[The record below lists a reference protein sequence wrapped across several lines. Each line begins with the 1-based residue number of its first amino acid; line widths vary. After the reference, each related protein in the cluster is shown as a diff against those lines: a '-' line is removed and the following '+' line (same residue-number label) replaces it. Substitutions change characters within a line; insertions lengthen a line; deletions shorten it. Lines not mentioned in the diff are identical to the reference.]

1 MSEINECTS
10 ARCLSADDVTKN
22 NENVKTSQLQM
33 IPPVE
38 DKKNEILNTSVRDTV
53 QSENKSSEVPN
64 LPKDDMTK
72 TVQNATT
79 AIKDSVEVQESSL
92 LSPVEQ
98 ENNLSLVITKD
109 DKVLISKLQDEIKET
124 INERDMY
131 QKKLAETEKK
141 LADLEA
147 TVSNTINNADNNDI
161 NVHGILT
168 ELKNKL
174 AETTMQLEDRGVVMA
189 NQEKQINALNH
200 QVTTLKEVVAITRD
214 LLQIRNTEVKHLQ
227 AEVDDMEAR
236 IAEEREKHN
245 TMISKMDAAV
255 RLNSDLK
262 KEYETQ
268 LGLFKDLRI
277 KYDEKITLLSE
288 EKRAYESAN
297 QLTINQTE
305 KK

>member
-1 MSEINECTS
+1 MSEIKECSSTPCVS
-10 ARCLSADDVTKN
+10 ITNKIKN
-22 NENVKTSQLQM
+22 NENEGITKLQTITPM
-33 IPPVE
+33 E
-38 DKKNEILNTSVRDTV
+38 ETGNEISYTLNKDTK
-53 QSENKSSEVPN
+53 QPIEVSN
-64 LPKDDMTK
+64 LPKDDLVTLIPDTC
-72 TVQNATT
+72 TVKSQSLEIQEIAT
-79 AIKDSVEVQESSL
+79 SS
-92 LSPVEQ
+92 PIVEQ
-98 ENNLSLVITKD
+98 NNSLPMVNTD
-109 DKVLISKLQDEIKET
+109 DKILISKLEKEVKEK

-131 QKKLAETEKK
+131 QRKLEETKKKLAI
-141 LADLEA
+141 LEA
-147 TVSNTINNADNNDI
+147 TIANTINSTDNNEA
-161 NVHGILT
+161 NAYAVLT

-174 AETTMQLEDRGVVMA
+174 TETTMQLEDRGVMMA

-227 AEVDDMEAR
+227 AEVDDMETR

-245 TMISKMDAAV
+245 TMMSKMDAAV

-288 EKRAYESAN
+288 EKRALELAN
-297 QLTINQTE
+297 QSTINQKEE
-305 KK
+305 K

>member
-1 MSEINECTS
+1 MSEIKECSSTP
-10 ARCLSADDVTKN
+10 CLSITNKIKN
-22 NENVKTSQLQM
+22 NENEEITKLQTITPM
-33 IPPVE
+33 E
-38 DKKNEILNTSVRDTV
+38 ETGNEILCTLNKDTK
-53 QSENKSSEVPN
+53 QSIEVSN
-64 LPKDDMTK
+64 LPNDDLVTPIPDTC
-72 TVQNATT
+72 TVKFQSLETQEIAT
-79 AIKDSVEVQESSL
+79 S
-92 LSPVEQ
+92 SPVMEQ
-98 ENNLSLVITKD
+98 NNSLPMVHTD
-109 DKVLISKLQDEIKET
+109 DKILISKLEKEVKEK

-131 QKKLAETEKK
+131 QRKLEETKKKLAI
-141 LADLEA
+141 LEA
-147 TVSNTINNADNNDI
+147 TIANTINSTDNNEA
-161 NVHGILT
+161 NAYAVLT

-174 AETTMQLEDRGVVMA
+174 TETTMQLEDRGVMMA

-227 AEVDDMEAR
+227 AEVDDMETR

-245 TMISKMDAAV
+245 TMMSKMDAAV

-288 EKRAYESAN
+288 EKRALELAN
-297 QLTINQTE
+297 QSTINQKEE
-305 KK
+305 K